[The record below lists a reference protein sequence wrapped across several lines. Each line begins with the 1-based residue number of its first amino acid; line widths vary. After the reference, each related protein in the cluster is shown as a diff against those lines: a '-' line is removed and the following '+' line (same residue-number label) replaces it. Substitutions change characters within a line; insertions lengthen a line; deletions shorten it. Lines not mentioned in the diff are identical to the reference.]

1 MLTESKTEENS
12 SFENRNF
19 KTKAAEKIIPQEPKP
34 RGEKK
39 KKKHTA
45 ENPITLQSFLAQFY
59 SPI

>member
-39 KKKHTA
+39 KKQK
-45 ENPITLQSFLAQFY
+45 NTLLKIQSLFNH
-59 SPI
+59 S